1 VRQRTAR
8 EGFVMDMPWKKI
20 APVNPKGE
28 YLVLLTYLP
37 LKKRRTIPRFFWS
50 TFAIQKQLAGSA
62 GILGYAL
69 RAKPLQKNFWTMSA
83 WLDEKSLMDFALRL
97 PHSQVMKTL
106 APRMGTTKFIRWK
119 VAGSDFPLRWDVAI
133 EHAKQEAQP

>member
-1 VRQRTAR
+1 
-8 EGFVMDMPWKKI
+8 MDMPWKKI
-20 APVNPKGE
+20 TPVSPNGE

-37 LKKRRTIPRFFWS
+37 LKKRRMIPRFFWS

-69 RAKPLQKNFWTMSA
+69 RAKPLERNFWTMSA
-83 WLDEKSLMDFALRL
+83 WLDEKSLMDFALRI
-97 PHSQVMKTL
+97 PHSQVMKAL
-106 APRMGTTKFIRWK
+106 APHMGPTKFTRWK

-133 EHAKQEAQP
+133 ARAKQEAQP

>member
-1 VRQRTAR
+1 
-8 EGFVMDMPWKKI
+8 MDMPWKKM
-20 APVNPKGE
+20 APVNPNGE
-28 YLVLLTYLP
+28 CLALLTHLP
-37 LKKRRTIPRFFWS
+37 LNRHRTIPRFFWS

-69 RAKPLQKNFWTMSA
+69 RALPLQKNFWTLSA

-106 APRMGTTKFIRWK
+106 AQHMGPTKFIRWK
-119 VAGSDFPLRWDVAI
+119 VTGSDLQLRWAVAI
-133 EHAKQEAQP
+133 ERAKREAQP

>member
-1 VRQRTAR
+1 
-8 EGFVMDMPWKKI
+8 MDMPWKKI

-69 RAKPLQKNFWTMSA
+69 RAKPLPKNFWTMSVS
-83 WLDEKSLMDFALRL
+83 LDEKSLMDFALRL

-106 APRMGTTKFIRWK
+106 APQMGPTKFIRWK
-119 VAGSDFPLRWDVAI
+119 VAGPDFPLRWDVAI